1 MKNVPI
7 GQVLKEYG
15 YITDAQIQQALAYQR
30 ENRDKR
36 LRMGEIFIELGFI
49 TERQMLEALGQRLSL
64 PLVDVGTCNFDIAAV
79 ERIPRQMAV
88 NNSIIAFAVTDN
100 SLKVITSDPMNLY
113 GLSLIHI

>member
-49 TERQMLEALGQRLSL
+49 TERQMLEALGQRLS
-64 PLVDVGTCNFDIAAV
+64 
-79 ERIPRQMAV
+79 
-88 NNSIIAFAVTDN
+88 
-100 SLKVITSDPMNLY
+100 
-113 GLSLIHI
+113 

>member
-36 LRMGEIFIELGFI
+36 LRMGEIFI
-49 TERQMLEALGQRLSL
+49 
-64 PLVDVGTCNFDIAAV
+64 
-79 ERIPRQMAV
+79 
-88 NNSIIAFAVTDN
+88 
-100 SLKVITSDPMNLY
+100 
-113 GLSLIHI
+113 

>member
-36 LRMGEIFIELGFI
+36 LRMGEIFIELGF
-49 TERQMLEALGQRLSL
+49 
-64 PLVDVGTCNFDIAAV
+64 
-79 ERIPRQMAV
+79 
-88 NNSIIAFAVTDN
+88 
-100 SLKVITSDPMNLY
+100 
-113 GLSLIHI
+113 LSLIHI